1 MVASGV
7 ACFGAGLVYPKLK
20 VEEGIFG
27 VRDILL
33 FNGYQIV
40 SNAIAWILV
49 APILDIVIYAEPVN
63 LVFTQGITATLL
75 NAISAGVIGT
85 LLLFAYS
92 KTRAKK
98 GSLTKE

>member
-7 ACFGAGLVYPKLK
+7 ACFGAGLVYPRLK

-27 VRDILL
+27 VKDILL
-33 FNGYQIV
+33 FNIYQIV
-40 SNAIAWILV
+40 SNAVAWIIV
-49 APILDIVIYAEPVN
+49 APVLDIVIYAEPAN
-63 LVFTQGITATLL
+63 LVFTQGVTATIL